1 VPAPAGWQPGWD
13 PQTENEG
20 PDASLSPGF
29 VLGHRYEVV
38 RRIGRGGMGEV
49 YEAFDLTLRERVA
62 LKVVRPA
69 LAGDRG
75 VMDRFQREIQLSRRV
90 THPNVCRV
98 FDLGR
103 HRDGRRDV
111 TFLTMELL
119 EGETLE
125 ARIQRAGR
133 LTAEEALPLV
143 GQMAEA
149 LDAAHGVGVVHRDFK
164 PANVMLVPG
173 REGGTR
179 AVVTDFG
186 LALSLEPEADA
197 LVLSSGSLVV
207 GTAAYMAPEQAN
219 GSEATPAS
227 DVYALGVV
235 VYEMVTGQRPHVGR
249 SPVELLMNR
258 LSEAPVAPIL
268 RNPDLPG
275 RWNRVIL
282 RCLERDPARRFA
294 TAGEVAHDLEE
305 ARFDRRGWALARLRA
320 SGLGLR
326 TFSGPRRRWLAAAL
340 AGAILVGTA
349 ALRYLETEVRPA
361 SREARRSVAVLGF
374 RDLAGRSDTRW
385 VSEALTEMFGAELA
399 AGETL
404 RTVPSQSVR
413 RVKAEL
419 KIADSDSY
427 DRETLGRLRENLGAD
442 VVVHGF
448 YLAPDAGSSSRLRVD
463 VRMQDT
469 TTGETLA
476 TVTESRSVA
485 SILDLVSN
493 AGDRLRGHLGARPV
507 SEEESRFVRASIPAD
522 PRAAR
527 LYSEGLSALAR
538 FDPLAARGLF
548 EESLEIEPG
557 HALTHSAL
565 AEALSALGIERL
577 AEASARR
584 AHESSSPLDR
594 EGRLL
599 IEGRLHEASFRWE
612 EASETY
618 RVLFGFF
625 PDDLEHG
632 LRLLRAQTRLAD
644 PKGAA
649 ATLASLRASPY
660 FAPDDPRID
669 LAEADV
675 ADNRSDFGRAL
686 AAAEAAARKGSERR
700 AQLLVAEALLRQAR
714 AQLLLGLYDRSEM
727 SAKGARAIY
736 LSLRHPIGVLDAEQ
750 RLGLALF
757 AFGRLE
763 EAIAHYQAGLRKAR
777 ELGSRRHEVSYL
789 AGLGETYIQRGDVAE
804 AERSLRAAL
813 EGAKALGNR
822 RMTAI
827 AEGNLAAALEFRGDL
842 SAATELYESGRRQ
855 FEEIGDFW
863 RAAAVSIYLGEVERA
878 AGNVAAARA
887 HGGRALAA
895 LDGAGDGFYKAWA
908 LESLGTLSIL
918 EGDLPRARSL
928 LARSL
933 ELRSRA
939 KEGFGV
945 ARSQLGLA
953 AVAVEEGN
961 AAEAERL
968 ASKAAETF
976 RSAGSKEREAAAL
989 EVRARARL
997 AAGRP
1002 EEAAADA
1009 QRAAALARGTGV
1021 ATLRF
1026 AAATVAA
1033 RAALSRGEAAEART
1047 RLAAT
1052 LEEAR
1057 LTQLETARLDVS
1069 LALAEA
1075 ELATGEAEAARHRL
1089 EAVEREARE
1098 RGLVALA
1105 RRAAALRR
1113 G

>member
-1 VPAPAGWQPGWD
+1 MPAGWQPEWD
-13 PQTENEG
+13 PPVEDEG
-20 PDASLSPGF
+20 PESSLAPGV
-29 VLGHRYEVV
+29 VLSHRYEIV
-38 RRIGRGGMGEV
+38 RRIGRGGMGDV
-49 YEAFDLTLRERVA
+49 YEAFDLALRGRVA

-75 VMDRFQREIQLSRRV
+75 VMDRFQREVQLSRRV

-98 FDLGR
+98 FDFGR
-103 HRDGRRDV
+103 HRDGRRDI

-119 EGETLE
+119 GGETLE
-125 ARIQRAGR
+125 SRIRRAGR

-143 GQMAEA
+143 RQMAEA
-149 LDAAHGVGVVHRDFK
+149 LDAAHEVGVVHRDFK
-164 PANVMLVPG
+164 PANVMLVPA

-179 AVVTDFG
+179 AVVMDFG

-207 GTAAYMAPEQAN
+207 GTAAYMSPEQAN
-219 GSEATPAS
+219 GSEATRAS

-249 SPVELLMNR
+249 SPVELLVNR
-258 LSEAPVAPIL
+258 LSEAPVAPGL

-282 RCLERDPARRFA
+282 RCLEKDPTRRFP
-294 TAGEVAHDLEE
+294 TAGEVADGLDE
-305 ARFDRRGWALARLRA
+305 AGFSRKGWALARVRA
-320 SGLGLR
+320 AGLGLR
-326 TFSGPRRRWLAAAL
+326 VFSAPRRRWLAATLAAALL
-340 AGAILVGTA
+340 AGAA
-349 ALRYLETEVRPA
+349 ALRTAEPEVRPA
-361 SREARRSVAVLGF
+361 AREARRSVAILGF
-374 RDLAGRSDTRW
+374 RDLAGRSDTGW
-385 VSEALTEMFGAELA
+385 VSEALTEMLGAELSV
-399 AGETL
+399 GEKL

-413 RVKAEL
+413 RAKAEL
-419 KIADSDSY
+419 QVGDSDAY

-448 YLAPDAGSSSRLRVD
+448 YLASDAGPSSRLRVD

-469 TTGETLA
+469 ATGETLA
-476 TVTESRSVA
+476 TVSESRSVS
-485 SILDLVSN
+485 SILDLVAD
-493 AGDRLRGHLGARPV
+493 AGDRLRGRLGASPV
-507 SEEESRFVRASIPAD
+507 SEEESRFVRASIPSD
-522 PRAAR
+522 PQAAR
-527 LYSEGLSALAR
+527 LYAEGLSALAR
-538 FDPLAARGLF
+538 FDPFAARSLF
-548 EESLEIEPG
+548 EKSLDIEPG

-565 AEALSALGIERL
+565 AEAFSALGYERE

-612 EASETY
+612 EAAETY

-625 PDDLEHG
+625 PDELEHG

-675 ADNRSDFGRAL
+675 ADNLSDFRRAL
-686 AAAEAAARKGSERR
+686 VSAEAAARKGSERGTR
-700 AQLLVAEALLRQAR
+700 LLVAEALLRRSR
-714 AQLLLGLYDRSEM
+714 AQLLLGFYDRSEK

-736 LSLRHPIGVLDAEQ
+736 LSLGNPIGVLDAEQ
-750 RLGLALF
+750 RLGLTLF

-763 EAIAHYQAGLRKAR
+763 EAIAHYQDGLRRSR
-777 ELGSRRHEVSYL
+777 ELRSRLHEVRNL

-804 AERSLRAAL
+804 AEQSFREAL

-827 AEGNLAAALEFRGDL
+827 AEGNLAAVLELRGEL
-842 SAATELYESGRRQ
+842 SAATEGYESSRRR
-855 FEEIGDFW
+855 FEETGDFW
-863 RAAAVSIYLGEVERA
+863 RAAAASVCLGDVERA
-878 AGNVAAARA
+878 AGNVSAARA
-887 HGGRALAA
+887 HGERALAA

-908 LESLGTLSIL
+908 LDSLGTLALL

-939 KEGFGV
+939 KERFGV

-953 AVAVEEGN
+953 AVAVEEGK
-961 AAEAERL
+961 ASEAERL

-989 EVRARARL
+989 EVRARARI

-1002 EEAAADA
+1002 EQAAADA
-1009 QRAAALARGTGV
+1009 ERATALSAGTGAVTVRFEAAAAAARADLARGET
-1021 ATLRF
+1021 TQ
-1026 AAATVAA
+1026 
-1033 RAALSRGEAAEART
+1033 ART
-1047 RLAAT
+1047 RLAAL

-1057 LTQLETARLDVS
+1057 LTQLGTARLGVA

-1075 ELATGEAEAARHRL
+1075 ELATGEAEVARRRL
-1089 EAVEREARE
+1089 EAVEIEARE

>member
-1 VPAPAGWQPGWD
+1 VPAGWQPEWD
-13 PQTENEG
+13 ARAEAES
-20 PDASLSPGF
+20 PDASLSPGD
-29 VLGHRYEVV
+29 VLCHRYEVV

-49 YEAFDLTLRERVA
+49 YEAFDLALREPVA
-62 LKVVRPA
+62 LKVVRPG

-75 VMDRFQREIQLSRRV
+75 VMDRFQREVQLSRRV

-98 FDLGR
+98 FDFGR

-119 EGETLE
+119 GGETLE
-125 ARIQRAGR
+125 ARIRRAGR

-143 GQMAEA
+143 RQMAEA

-164 PANVMLVPG
+164 PANVMLVPT

-197 LVLSSGSLVV
+197 LVLSSGSLLV

-219 GSEATPAS
+219 GSEATRAS

-235 VYEMVTGQRPHVGR
+235 VYEMVTGHRPHVGR

-258 LSEAPVAPIL
+258 LSEAPVAPRL

-282 RCLERDPARRFA
+282 RCLERDPARRFP
-294 TAGEVAHDLEE
+294 TAGEVGVGLVE
-305 ARFDRRGWALARLRA
+305 AGFERKGWALARTRVADVGLRA
-320 SGLGLR
+320 
-326 TFSGPRRRWLAAAL
+326 FSGPRRRWLAAAL
-340 AGAILVGTA
+340 AAVLLVGTA
-349 ALRYLETEVRPA
+349 ALRTLDAEVRPA

-374 RDLAGRSDTRW
+374 RDLAGRSDTGW
-385 VSEALTEMFGAELA
+385 VSEALTEMFGADLS

-404 RTVPSQSVR
+404 RTVSSRSVR

-419 KIADSDSY
+419 KIEDSDSY

-448 YLAPDAGSSSRLRVD
+448 YLAPDTGPRSRLRVD

-469 TTGETLA
+469 ATGETLA
-476 TVTESRSVA
+476 AVSESRSVA
-485 SILDLVSN
+485 SILDLVSS

-507 SEEESRFVRASIPAD
+507 SEEESRFVRASIPTD

-527 LYSEGLSALAR
+527 LYTEGLSALAR
-538 FDPLAARGLF
+538 FDPFAARSLF
-548 EESLEIEPG
+548 EKSLEIEPA

-565 AEALSALGIERL
+565 AEALSALGLERE

-584 AHESSSPLDR
+584 AHENSSPLDR

-632 LRLLRAQTRLAD
+632 LRLVRAQTRLAD

-649 ATLASLRASPY
+649 ATLASLRSSPY
-660 FAPDDPRID
+660 FTPDDPRID

-675 ADNRSDFGRAL
+675 ADNRSDFRRAL
-686 AAAEAAARKGSERR
+686 ASAEAAARKGSERR
-700 AQLLVAEALLRQAR
+700 AQLLVAEALLRQSR
-714 AQLLLGLYDRSEM
+714 AQLLLGLYDRSED

-736 LSLRHPIGVLDAEQ
+736 LSLGHPIGVLDAEQ

-757 AFGRLE
+757 AFGRLD

-777 ELGSRRHEVSYL
+777 DLGSRAHEVSHL
-789 AGLGETYIQRGDVAE
+789 AGLGETYIQKGDAVE
-804 AERSLRAAL
+804 AERSFRAAL

-827 AEGNLAAALEFRGDL
+827 AEGNLAAAFELRGDL
-842 SAATELYESGRRQ
+842 SAAIEGYESGRRR

-863 RAAAVSIYLGEVERA
+863 RAAAASVYLGDVERA
-878 AGNVAAARA
+878 AGNVGAAKA
-887 HGGRALAA
+887 HGERALVA
-895 LDGAGDGFYKAWA
+895 LDGAGDGFYKSWA

-953 AVAVEEGN
+953 AVAVEEGKTS
-961 AAEAERL
+961 EAERL

-1002 EEAAADA
+1002 EKAAADA
-1009 QRAAALARGTGV
+1009 ERATALAAGSGVSEVRIAAAA
-1021 ATLRF
+1021 
-1026 AAATVAA
+1026 VAA
-1033 RAALSRGEAAEART
+1033 RADLGRGETEMART
-1047 RLAAT
+1047 RLAAA

-1057 LTQLETARLDVS
+1057 RTQFGTARLDVS

-1075 ELATGEAEAARHRL
+1075 ELAAGDAGAARRRL
-1089 EAVEREARE
+1089 EAVEAEARE